1 MTQIVHFCEIGE
13 RYNVENWNYF
23 LRKRF
28 NKRALSR
35 NSEEER
41 IILMNNELL
50 NDQNPLVT
58 FSISCHKYSVAFSL
72 LNLRGAL
79 FVKLLDISSK
89 LCIDTTNIF
98 VDAFKKVNT
107 KLDTKLNSKH
117 GFSMSSICYLRYRR
131 NVPYKVSSSFWAKV
145 FSNVFL
151 IFIL

>member
-1 MTQIVHFCEIGE
+1 MKLEKDTTLKIEITFCESGLTKE
-13 RYNVENWNYF
+13 RS
-23 LRKRF
+23 LRYC
-28 NKRALSR
+28 
-35 NSEEER
+35 EEGR

-107 KLDTKLNSKH
+107 KLDTKHNSKH
-117 GFSMSSICYLRYRR
+117 GFSMSSICYLTYRR
-131 NVPYKVSSSFWAKV
+131 NVGYKVSSSF
-145 FSNVFL
+145 
-151 IFIL
+151 